1 MGALEVETM
10 EHLLYGCENYSAKI
24 WALAGRV
31 LTLSLSRH
39 SGDFIPRIDL
49 TPLEIVFNKPHPS
62 ILLHVPD
69 GSTRKVLI
77 LFLNKSRETSSSAEL
92 SSLSLDVERNFNPEF
107 KHIFCQWFPSCKPF
121 WNTKESWT
129 TPTRLRSFGAWHTP
143 HSMIRL
149 IPHTFFL
156 HSIFLISSPLIAKHP
171 SFIHNTFPYILCVCM
186 VKNPKININK

>member
-107 KHIFCQWFPSCKPF
+107 KHIFCQ
-121 WNTKESWT
+121 
-129 TPTRLRSFGAWHTP
+129 
-143 HSMIRL
+143 
-149 IPHTFFL
+149 
-156 HSIFLISSPLIAKHP
+156 
-171 SFIHNTFPYILCVCM
+171 
-186 VKNPKININK
+186 